1 MCNTTDPIRDK
12 KQLYALTDY
21 FLNKKQLRNY
31 VLVIFGAYTAL
42 RISDLLSL
50 TWEDVYDFGKKQFRK
65 HIDLTERKTG
75 KTKRIALNKRILEA
89 LKKYF
94 PHRKGKFIFCNG
106 RKEEKAISR
115 VQAWRIITNAAK
127 EINVKGKIACH
138 SLRKTFGYH
147 AWKYMHTPLTLLVV
161 IFNHSSVE
169 VTKRYL
175 GIEQD
180 ELDDVYLNIQLC

>member
-1 MCNTTDPIRDK
+1 MCNTTDPVRDK
-12 KQLYALTDY
+12 KQLYALSDY
-21 FLNKKQLRNY
+21 FLNKNQLRNY
-31 VLVIFGAYTAL
+31 VLVIFGSYTAL

-50 TWEDVYDFGKKQFRK
+50 KWEDVYDFEKKEFLK
-65 HIDLTERKTG
+65 SINLTEKKTG
-75 KTKRIALNKRILEA
+75 KTKRIALNKRIVDA

-94 PHRKGKFIFCNG
+94 PHRNGKFIFSNG
-106 RKEEKAISR
+106 RKGEKAISR
-115 VQAWRIITNAAK
+115 VQAWRIISEAAK
-127 EINVKGKIACH
+127 EIGIKGKIACH

-147 AWKYMHTPLTLLVV
+147 AWKYLHTPLTLLVV

-180 ELDDVYLNIQLC
+180 EMDEVYLNIQLC

>member
-31 VLVIFGAYTAL
+31 VLVIFGSYTAL
-42 RISDLLSL
+42 RISDLLDL
-50 TWEDVYDFGKKQFRK
+50 KWEDVYDFKKKQFFK
-65 HIDLTERKTG
+65 CIELKEKKTG
-75 KTKRIALNKRILEA
+75 KTKRIALNKRILDA

-94 PHRKGKFIFCNG
+94 PHRKGKFIFSNG
-106 RKEEKAISR
+106 RKDEKAISR
-115 VQAWRIITNAAK
+115 IQAWRIISNAAK
-127 EINVKGKIACH
+127 EIGIMGKIACH

-147 AWKYMHTPLTLLVV
+147 AWKYMHTSLTLLVV
-161 IFNHSSVE
+161 IFNHSSTE

-180 ELDDVYLNIQLC
+180 EMDDVYLNIQLC

>member
-12 KQLYALTDY
+12 KQLYKLADY
-21 FLNKKQLRNY
+21 FLEKKQLRNY
-31 VLVIFGAYTAL
+31 VLIVFGAYTAL
-42 RISDLLSL
+42 RISDLLSI
-50 TWEDVYDFGKKQFRK
+50 TWEDVYDFKTKQFLK
-65 HIDLTERKTG
+65 NIELTERKTG
-75 KTKRIALNKRILEA
+75 KTKRIALNKRIRQA

-94 PHRKGKFIFCNG
+94 PHRKGKYIFSNG
-106 RKEEKAISR
+106 RSDDKQISR
-115 VQAWRIITNAAK
+115 VQAWRIITTAAK
-127 EINVKGKIACH
+127 EIGISGKIACH

-147 AWKYMHTPLTLLVV
+147 AWKYLHTPLALLVV

-180 ELDDVYLNIQLC
+180 DINEVYLKIKLC